1 MYLSNKWVFYLEAKQ
16 LLHLIYFHGHR
27 LIAQPGLVHSG
38 LAILVKHT
46 LQDQLLILL
55 SGLLMWR
62 IGTSTW
68 WRHQSSLVDGSRK
81 RSLWDVPLSLVGIF
95 ILALL
100 LFLELLITKFL
111 QAFLRL
117 LCNLLFFH
125 DPFKR
130 NPPLHGYLG
139 WSFLCRLILGQT
151 LNDWL
156 WIASLSF
163 PGVDSTLAC
172 CFMRVFL
179 LLERRS

>member
-38 LAILVKHT
+38 LAPLVKHT

-117 LCNLLFFH
+117 LWNLFFFR
-125 DPFKR
+125 DPFNR
-130 NPPLHGYLG
+130 NHPLRKYLE
-139 WSFLCRLILGQT
+139 WSFLFRLILMPI
-151 LNDWL
+151 LKYWL
-156 WIASLSF
+156 WITPLSF
-163 PGVDSTLAC
+163 PGVDSTLTC
-172 CFMRVFL
+172 CFMRVFV